1 MRSNQAADREEVSMT
16 RMDNALDMQIT
27 IVNCMKQEWWRGRI
41 VYEGECNWN

>member
-1 MRSNQAADREEVSMT
+1 MT

-41 VYEGECNWN
+41 DREE